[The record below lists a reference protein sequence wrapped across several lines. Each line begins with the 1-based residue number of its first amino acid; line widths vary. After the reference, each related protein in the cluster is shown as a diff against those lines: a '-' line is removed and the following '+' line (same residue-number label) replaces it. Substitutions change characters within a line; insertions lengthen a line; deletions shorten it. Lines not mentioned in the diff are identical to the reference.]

1 MRVLQMP
8 TILLTNDDGVH
19 SAGIRAAFN
28 ALKSVGDVV
37 VVAPAIQRSGFG
49 RSISIFEPLRMSE
62 VVLEDGTR
70 MHAVGGTP
78 ADCIILGIF
87 SILKRLPDLV
97 VSGINVGENISTDS
111 AMTSGTI
118 GAAFEAAGYGI
129 PSIAIST
136 QVVEERH
143 KFGDGRGY
151 ESEFEA
157 CTSLLRKVA
166 SRAIE
171 EGLPDGVDVLNI
183 NVPHGAHEHSGVLL
197 TRLARKLF
205 KTDVERRD
213 DPRGRPYYWISGGL
227 ITDGE
232 EGTDSWAMYVKRC
245 VSVTPLSLD
254 MSVSVDGDELMKLLE

>member
-1 MRVLQMP
+1 MDVAMP
-8 TILLTNDDGVH
+8 TILLTNDDGVY
-19 SAGIRAAFN
+19 SAGIRAALR
-28 ALKSVGDVV
+28 ALEQVGDVV

-62 VVLEDGTR
+62 VVIGEGTSAY
-70 MHAVGGTP
+70 AVGGTP
-78 ADCIILGIF
+78 ADCVILGIF

-118 GAAFEAAGYGI
+118 GAAFEAAGYGV

-136 QVVEERH
+136 QVVEESH

-151 ESEFEA
+151 EGDFEVCA
-157 CTSLLRKVA
+157 SLLRRISA
-166 SRAIE
+166 RTIE
-171 EGLPDGVDVLNI
+171 KGFPEGVDVLNI
-183 NVPHGAHEHSGVLL
+183 NVPHGADEHTGVEI

-205 KTDVERRD
+205 KTDVEERN

-227 ITDGE
+227 IVNGE
-232 EGTDSWAMYVKRC
+232 EGTDSWALYVRR
-245 VSVTPLSLD
+245 SISITPLSLD
-254 MSVSVDGDELMKLLE
+254 MSVSVDKDELLSLLK